1 MEILIAIGI
10 LYGFWPVIIGS
21 LMIIDTI
28 IRSIYFWFVVGL
40 IVLWSVISYF
50 YNDNNRKDKK

>member
-10 LYGFWPVIIGS
+10 LYGFWPVIVGS

-28 IRSIYFWFVVGL
+28 IRSVYFWIVVGL

>member
-10 LYGFWPVIIGS
+10 LYGFWPVIVGS

-28 IRSIYFWFVVGL
+28 IRSVYFWIVVGL
-40 IVLWSVISYF
+40 IMLWSVIPYF

>member
-10 LYGFWPVIIGS
+10 LYGFWPVIVGS

-28 IRSIYFWFVVGL
+28 IRSVYFWIVVGL
-40 IVLWSVISYF
+40 IVLWGVISYF

>member
-1 MEILIAIGI
+1 MEILIVIGI
-10 LYGFWPVIIGS
+10 LYGFWPVIVGS

-28 IRSIYFWFVVGL
+28 IRSVYFWIVVSL

>member
-1 MEILIAIGI
+1 MEILIVIGI
-10 LYGFWPVIIGS
+10 LYGFWPVIVGS

-28 IRSIYFWFVVGL
+28 IRSVYFWIVLGL

>member
-10 LYGFWPVIIGS
+10 LYSFWPVIVGS

-28 IRSIYFWFVVGL
+28 IRSVYFWIVVGL

>member
-1 MEILIAIGI
+1 MEILIVIGT
-10 LYGFWPVIIGS
+10 LYGFWPVIVGS

-28 IRSIYFWFVVGL
+28 IRSVYFWIVVGL

>member
-10 LYGFWPVIIGS
+10 LYGFWPVIVGT

-28 IRSIYFWFVVGL
+28 IRSVYFWIVVGL
-40 IVLWSVISYF
+40 IALWSVISYF
-50 YNDNNRKDKK
+50 YKGNNRKDKK

>member
-1 MEILIAIGI
+1 MEILIVIGI
-10 LYGFWPVIIGS
+10 LYGFWPVIVGS

-28 IRSIYFWFVVGL
+28 IRSVYFWIVVGL

>member
-10 LYGFWPVIIGS
+10 LYGFWPVIVGS

-28 IRSIYFWFVVGL
+28 IRSVYFWMVVGL
-40 IVLWSVISYF
+40 IVLGYLFI
-50 YNDNNRKDKK
+50 YNKNNKEK

>member
-28 IRSIYFWFVVGL
+28 IRSIYFWIVVGL